1 MGAPRCCA
9 RQVPSPPRGGRFP
22 GQRPGTFPGAPAP
35 LLLEDM
41 RRVAGAE
48 VTTAQWDPVLLPRS
62 QGEGQG
68 HLGDWG
74 PPAEYIKL
82 IKQGGQ
88 QSEVALAP
96 WWPMSASLDLS
107 L

>member
-1 MGAPRCCA
+1 M
-9 RQVPSPPRGGRFP
+9 
-22 GQRPGTFPGAPAP
+22 
-35 LLLEDM
+35 
-41 RRVAGAE
+41 AGAE

-68 HLGDWG
+68 HLGD
-74 PPAEYIKL
+74 YIKL